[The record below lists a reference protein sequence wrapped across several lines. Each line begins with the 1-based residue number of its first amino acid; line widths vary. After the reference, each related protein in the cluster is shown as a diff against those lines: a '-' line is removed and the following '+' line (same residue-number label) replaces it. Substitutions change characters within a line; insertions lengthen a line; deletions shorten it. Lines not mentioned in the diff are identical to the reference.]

1 MVKKQKMV
9 SLRYLIQLL
18 NLNETNPRQSNVYAK
33 ISFFENLM
41 LKKTY
46 GMQWMQTMFLVC
58 IGWQVWNMNVLYVR
72 LSD

>member
-46 GMQWMQTMFLVC
+46 GMQ
-58 IGWQVWNMNVLYVR
+58 
-72 LSD
+72 